1 MPSATW
7 TVTVQ
12 RPQAEVFDYLAN
24 VANHGEWSPKPWR
37 QEGFAPPLAVGSKFN
52 SIGVIP
58 GDKEHRGEVECTAYE
73 PPSRFVLVAHE
84 GDGEFVNTY
93 VLSPEGSGTKVEKT
107 LDMPKPPGVI
117 GFLFPVILAT
127 YIKPQVQKGMNQL
140 KQRLESKGDA
150 A

>member
-7 TVTVQ
+7 TVTVN
-12 RPQAEVFDYLAN
+12 RPRDEVFAYLADISK
-24 VANHGEWSPKPWR
+24 HGEWSPKPWR
-37 QEGFAPPLAVGSKFN
+37 QEGFTAPLAVGTKFT
-52 SIGVIP
+52 SMGVIP

-73 PPSRFVLVAHE
+73 PPARFVLVAHE

-107 LDMPKPPGVI
+107 LDMAKPPG
-117 GFLFPVILAT
+117 FLGLVFPLILSA

-140 KQRLESKGDA
+140 KQRLESQGS
-150 A
+150 